1 MRVRTIL
8 VLCSVLLV
16 ACDLLAACN
25 RDAANALISKV
36 TTAPKTPQGGKK
48 GPNADQQTAG
58 MTLAVGIGKATLPLQ
73 LKFELANRPKAG
85 QALGIN
91 LALLPQIPAD
101 SATIQVNPS
110 DGVEVPKAMGEIAV
124 PALDEGG
131 VYRESLIVTPT
142 KDGILLVGVNLTIK
156 HDDIEETKGYSVPII
171 VGEPP
176 AK

>member
-16 ACDLLAACN
+16 ACN
-25 RDAANALISKV
+25 RDAANALIAKV
-36 TTAPKTPQGGKK
+36 SSTPKTSQLGKR
-48 GPNADQQTAG
+48 GPNAEQQTAG

-85 QALGIN
+85 EALGIN

-110 DGVEVPKAMGEIAV
+110 DGVEVSKAMGEIAV